1 MPLSDEELRLL
12 EQMER
17 ALAAEDPRFASV
29 LAGSFR
35 RGSRLRLALAGVVF
49 AGGVA
54 ALVAGVV
61 LSWIWLGIAGFVVM
75 VLAATAGVTLWRGV
89 PGHRIHPIHQE
100 RGHHEPARSER
111 DLHVVNGGRA
121 ARPTKAK
128 SSPFMQ
134 RVEARWLRRR
144 ERWSR

>member
-35 RGSRLRLALAGVVF
+35 RGSRIRLALAGVVF
-49 AGGVA
+49 VAGVA
-54 ALVAGVV
+54 ALAAGVV

-89 PGHRIHPIHQE
+89 PGHRIQ
-100 RGHHEPARSER
+100 HEPAHHER

-121 ARPTKAK
+121 QGGRPSKPKA
-128 SSPFMQ
+128 SVFMQ

-144 ERWSR
+144 QRWSG